1 MDKVSLDGAVDTCPG
16 QGASGN
22 CEGTLGLTE
31 REVCPPSFGL
41 YVGLGE
47 GATRL
52 YQNRYGVVSHEGRA
66 LAEARTLP
74 SGPFSVW
81 LVALLLL
88 SYQGSHRTLRE
99 GASMTVPTAR
109 SLVPTGQ
116 GCRGLCPQCEKQPAC
131 YAWPA
136 GATVACCAAPV
147 ANPPPWHHRHGTCVS
162 CFPAY
167 LVQEG
172 LASDRA
178 KLVNAERV
186 RW

>member
-22 CEGTLGLTE
+22 REGTLGLTE

-116 GCRGLCPQCEKQPAC
+116 GCRGLCPQCEEAASLLC
-131 YAWPA
+131 MAS
-136 GATVACCAAPV
+136 CCHSSLLCCPSGKSSTLAPQ
-147 ANPPPWHHRHGTCVS
+147 ARDLCVL
-162 CFPAY
+162 FPCVPCARRTGIR
-167 LVQEG
+167 QG
-172 LASDRA
+172 KAS
-178 KLVNAERV
+178 EC
-186 RW
+186 